1 MGHEINSAGAWF
13 ASVTIDKQYLF
24 FNSWKPGDQGYNPYW
39 ISAAIIDSLRL
50 IVGISEPVKSS
61 VHFILHQNSPNPFRD
76 QTMISFE
83 IVAPTA
89 VTIEITSSM
98 GIPVKSVV
106 QKQLYQSGKHMI
118 MFDGSD
124 LQPGVYLSILKG
136 EGVKPEMKK
145 MILIH

>member
-13 ASVTIDKQYLF
+13 GSVTIDKQYLF

-39 ISAAIIDSLRL
+39 ISLAIIDSLRL

-83 IVAPTA
+83 FSAMA
-89 VTIEITSSM
+89 TITVQIKNRM
-98 GIPVKSVV
+98 GITVKSVLE
-106 QKQLYQSGKHMI
+106 KQHYPAGKHAI
-118 MFDGSD
+118 KFNGSD
-124 LQPGVYLSILKG
+124 LQPGVYLS
-136 EGVKPEMKK
+136 V
-145 MILIH
+145 